1 MLFKVTVKKKL
12 FDFIISILI
21 LPLTKQFYGLNDWT
35 YAICGFSFR
44 FFLFSLFLWASLNRN
59 WNNIDLTTEM
69 RRHFKTILLYM
80 SIAISKV
87 AATLLINNI

>member
-35 YAICGFSFR
+35 YAICGYSFR
-44 FFLFSLFLWASLNRN
+44 FFFYLVYFYG
-59 WNNIDLTTEM
+59 
-69 RRHFKTILLYM
+69 HH
-80 SIAISKV
+80 
-87 AATLLINNI
+87 